1 MEKEKITKQPASK
14 SVAAKKTSVKKTTAK
29 QETAKETSKKSTRK
43 QIFTKD
49 MTLGEVLMKKPEA
62 QAILFGFGMHCFGC
76 PVTQFETLEE
86 AAMMHD
92 VDLKLLLKKLNEN

>member
-1 MEKEKITKQPASK
+1 MEKKTVKKVDEKKK
-14 SVAAKKTSVKKTTAK
+14 VAAKKP
-29 QETAKETSKKSTRK
+29 TRK
-43 QIFTKD
+43 QLFTKD
-49 MTLGEVLMKKPEA
+49 MILGEVLMKKPEA

-86 AAMMHD
+86 AAMVHD